1 MFPAFWY
8 LMTVVN
14 RRCLKEACQ
23 FLNSIYYCLTHF
35 AGHLNI
41 RLDMHSVDYE
51 CALCPIQSW
60 INATDELITI
70 EYGHHII
77 PKATFVFWGVDL
89 TLIGEVEEKLRAS
102 PIANQI
108 VEWGEEGGAWLPYRR
123 QLLQHRQKVCV
134 DEPLARK
141 FTVLLMDAHPH
152 NMPRGLQFSQDVR

>member
-70 EYGHHII
+70 EYGH
-77 PKATFVFWGVDL
+77 
-89 TLIGEVEEKLRAS
+89 
-102 PIANQI
+102 QI
-108 VEWGEEGGAWLPYRR
+108 
-123 QLLQHRQKVCV
+123 CV

-141 FTVLLMDAHPH
+141 FTVPPMDAHPH
-152 NMPRGLQFSQDVR
+152 NMPLGP